1 MDFHRSFLLMVF
13 PIRETCQI
21 IVTFVTTTFDSG
33 VIAIGGAI
41 FSMITGLKNNL
52 NIWIVVFIMVIR

>member
-1 MDFHRSFLLMVF
+1 MVF

-52 NIWIVVFIMVIR
+52 NIWVVVFIMVVR